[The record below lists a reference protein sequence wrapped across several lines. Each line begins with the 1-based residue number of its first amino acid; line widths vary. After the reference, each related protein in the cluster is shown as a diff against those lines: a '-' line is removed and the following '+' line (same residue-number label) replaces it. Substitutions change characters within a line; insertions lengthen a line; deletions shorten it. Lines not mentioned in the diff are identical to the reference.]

1 MLDDKEKLLQKNTL
15 FTIRRNQRQTS
26 AYERARNF
34 CFFLSVFLC
43 LLLIGGIYF
52 LSGASNIY
60 RIAVTGDHYLKK
72 EDIIELSGLSKNS
85 KYLLTIPM
93 QIENR
98 IRKDPMIKDVK
109 VRRLEGRLVQIEVQE
124 KKVIGYTPEN
134 GLNVLLLEDGEKV
147 GIGKERMYLI
157 AYGPLIEGFDEEGKT
172 KLCKQLAKCES
183 KIIEQISEIHHFP
196 QLKYQDVEVIMRDGN
211 YIFTSVYGLEIL
223 NHYFDM
229 ESSIVTNKNHCYY
242 FEDISGNAYT
252 SACPWEEVPEEP
264 AEAET
269 EEQEASE
276 TE

>member
-26 AYERARNF
+26 AYEKARNTYF
-34 CFFLSVFLC
+34 ILSILLC
-43 LLLIGGIYF
+43 LFLIAGIYF
-52 LSGASNIY
+52 ISSASNIY
-60 RIAVTGDHYLKK
+60 RIAVTGEHYLKK
-72 EDIIELSGLSKNS
+72 EDIIELSGLSRNS
-85 KYLLTIPM
+85 KYLLAIPM

-98 IRKDPMIKDVK
+98 IKKDPMIKDVK
-109 VRRLEGRLVQIEVQE
+109 VRRLEGRLVQIEVEE

-157 AYGPLIEGFDEEGKT
+157 AYGPFIEGFDEEGKN

-211 YIFTSVYGLEIL
+211 YVFTSVYGMEIL

-229 ESSIVTNKNHCYY
+229 ESSIVTSKNHCYY

-252 SACPWEEVPEEP
+252 SACPWEEVIEEP
-264 AEAET
+264 AETKT
-269 EEQEASE
+269 EDSSE

>member
-26 AYERARNF
+26 AYEKARNTYF
-34 CFFLSVFLC
+34 VLSILLC
-43 LLLIGGIYF
+43 LFLIAGIYF
-52 LSGASNIY
+52 ISGASNIY
-60 RIAVTGDHYLKK
+60 RIAVTGEHYLKK
-72 EDIIELSGLSKNS
+72 EDIIELSGLSRNS
-85 KYLLTIPM
+85 KYLLAIPM

-98 IRKDPMIKDVK
+98 IKKDPMIKDVK
-109 VRRLEGRLVQIEVQE
+109 VRRLEGRLVQIEVEE

-157 AYGPLIEGFDEEGKT
+157 AYGPFIEGFDEEGKN

-211 YIFTSVYGLEIL
+211 YVFTSVYGMEIL

-229 ESSIVTNKNHCYY
+229 ESSIVTSKNHCYY

-252 SACPWEEVPEEP
+252 SACPWEEVIEE
-264 AEAET
+264 AAET
-269 EEQEASE
+269 KTEESSE